1 MWLDAHVA
9 CVLISYLA
17 FLVGFTCALMYLV
30 LERQLKAKR
39 LGPFS
44 RWLPPLDV
52 LDRVNLVAVTVGFLL
67 YSVGLGLGAVVEYRT
82 FGRWVSGDPKEILST
97 LTWFSYASLL
107 YVRLLSIDQG
117 RRVAMY
123 SVVGFSWL
131 VFAFVAARFLLPTW
145 HAFAF

>member
-1 MWLDAHVA
+1 MWLDAHIA

-17 FLVGFTCALMYLV
+17 FLIGFACALMYLS

-39 LGPFS
+39 LGRVY
-44 RWLPPLDV
+44 RWLPPLV
-52 LDRVNLVAVTVGFLL
+52 LLDRVNLAAVSIGFLL
-67 YSVGLGLGAVVEYRT
+67 YSVGLGLGAVVERGT

-97 LTWFSYASLL
+97 LTWLSYASLL
-107 YVRLLSIDQG
+107 YVRLLSLDQG